1 MSSYYSSNR
10 IGVIK
15 TLDGGRRSTAYGCEV
30 DDNRQGFHTSQ
41 KRVQNHNYLSLVNL
55 SIKLISSEYLP
66 SMVIYGI
73 SHVNL

>member
-1 MSSYYSSNR
+1 MEGEEVLLMGVKLMI
-10 IGVIK
+10 IGK
-15 TLDGGRRSTAYGCEV
+15 
-30 DDNRQGFHTSQ
+30 GFIPHR
-41 KRVQNHNYLSLVNL
+41 KEYKNHNYLSLVNL